1 MEILRGF
8 LLETVNLFN
17 TMSPYLLFGFLMA
30 GLLKVFL
37 KEDFVARHLGTH
49 DFWSILK
56 ASIFGIPLPLCSCGV
71 IPAALGLRKQGA
83 SKSAV
88 FSFMISTPT
97 TGVDSILATYAL
109 LGGFYAGFRVLATF
123 IVAFIVGAAALLIKD
138 VRKSSTE
145 EKAPCPHC
153 KPDPRVSANCCADDQ
168 PRAGSRLL
176 QALRYGFYD
185 LLRDSGRSILVGVFI
200 GGAISYF
207 LPVSFVEQYL
217 GNVWVSMLVMLV
229 LGIPMY
235 VCSTGS
241 IPVVAALMLKGL
253 NPGAGF
259 VFLIT
264 GPATNTVSFAVIAR
278 EFGVKSMLLFLGSLI
293 AGSLLMG
300 LVFNWAWG
308 YFGLNFPELMRHHH
322 AGGLPGW
329 VNVVSSLVLAGCIIF
344 SWQKPDK
351 NKGQGGCL

>member
-1 MEILRGF
+1 MDILRGF
-8 LLETVNLFN
+8 LFETLNLFN
-17 TMSPYLLFGFLMA
+17 AMSPYLLFGFLTA
-30 GLLKVFL
+30 GVLKVFL

-49 DFWSILK
+49 DFMTIVK

-83 SKSAV
+83 SKAAI
-88 FSFMISTPT
+88 FSFLISTPT

-109 LGGFYAGFRVLATF
+109 LGGFYAGFRVFATF
-123 IVAFIVGAAALLIKD
+123 IVALIVGAAALLIKD
-138 VRKSSTE
+138 IRRDGAVKNDD
-145 EKAPCPHC
+145 ACPHC
-153 KPDPRVSANCCADDQ
+153 RKDDSTLGQVCGVPREL
-168 PRAGSRLL
+168 RLGAKL
-176 QALRYGFYD
+176 FLALRYGFYD
-185 LLRDSGRSILVGVFI
+185 LLKDSGRSIMIGALI

-207 LPVSFVEQYL
+207 VPVSFVEQYL
-217 GNVWVSMLVMLV
+217 GNVWISMLVMMAI
-229 LGIPMY
+229 GIPMY

-241 IPVVAALMLKGL
+241 IPVVAALMMKGL

-278 EFGVKSMLLFLGSLI
+278 EFGVKSTLLFLFALA

-300 LVFNWAWG
+300 LMFNWAWG
-308 YFGLNFPELMRHHH
+308 YSGLNFPALMRHHH

-329 VNVVSSLVLAGCIIF
+329 VNIVSSLVLLGGIIV
-344 SWQKPDK
+344 SWKRPVSR
-351 NKGQGGCL
+351 

>member
-1 MEILRGF
+1 MDMIRGYIF
-8 LLETVNLFN
+8 ETVRLFN

-30 GLLKVFL
+30 GVLKVFL

-49 DFWSILK
+49 DFISILK

-83 SKSAV
+83 SKAAI
-88 FSFMISTPT
+88 FSFLISTPT
-97 TGVDSILATYAL
+97 TGIDSILATYAL
-109 LGGFYAGFRVLATF
+109 LGGFFAGFRVFATF
-123 IVAFIVGAAALLIKD
+123 IVALIVGTAALLIKD
-138 VRKSSTE
+138 VRKVGESADE
-145 EKAPCPHC
+145 DKCPHC
-153 KPDPRVSANCCADDQ
+153 NAEALIPDKACCTLQ
-168 PRAGSRLL
+168 KTRLDAKFL
-176 QALRYGFYD
+176 LVLRYGFYD
-185 LLRDSGRSILVGVFI
+185 LLKDSGRSILVGVMI

-217 GNVWVSMLVMLV
+217 GNVWISMLVMMGI
-229 LGIPMY
+229 GIPMY

-241 IPVVAALMLKGL
+241 IPVVAALMMKGL

-278 EFGVKSMLLFLGSLI
+278 EFGVKSMLLFLFSLM

-300 LVFNWAWG
+300 LLFNWAWG
-308 YFGLNFPELMRHHH
+308 YFGLNFPALIQHHH

-329 VNVVSSLVLAGCIIF
+329 VNAASSLALSGGIIF
-344 SWQKPDK
+344 SWKKP
-351 NKGQGGCL
+351 NTR